1 VVGLLV
7 VGADVG
13 FLDGFRDGAIVGG
26 FTYSTSS
33 TAKLTPVF
41 SVMLLEYESLALV
54 VLRACLATS
63 TTDTELYVYVTTKL
77 KVMTYCSVELSR
89 SIFLYSA
96 LTVHPRSSD
105 VCW

>member
-13 FLDGFRDGAIVGG
+13 FLDGFRDGAKLGG

-33 TAKLTPVF
+33 TSKSTPVF
-41 SVMLLEYESLALV
+41 SGMLLDYESLALV
-54 VLRACLATS
+54 ELRACLATS
-63 TTDTELYVYVTTKL
+63 TTVTELYVYVTTKL
-77 KVMTYCSVELSR
+77 KAMTYCSVELSCLA
-89 SIFLYSA
+89 FLYSA